1 VRSQLITLARQAATY
16 GASGAAIQVVGLI
29 TLPVYARA
37 FTAAEYGALEVA
49 TIGFSAALLFA
60 DAGLA
65 SAMQRQYFDYA
76 DEHRRERATVISTAL
91 VAMLVLAVAMA
102 VPLVLLRGPIAA
114 WTFDDRRYA
123 TLVALVGLAVP
134 IAAIAAACREVMRL
148 RFQAAH
154 YAASS
159 ILGAAL
165 GGLGGVVAIATAHA
179 DVAGVFA
186 CVLGGQ
192 VLALGY
198 GLAIV
203 VPQLVPAVS
212 RPELR
217 RLLAFGLPLLP
228 ASLGMWG
235 ISFLDRVAL
244 AKLDT
249 LSATGEYAVGT
260 RFASVLM
267 FLVSAFT
274 AAYTP
279 FLYSRH
285 AADPVGER
293 ALRARLLTYLASG
306 LCATALVLALFAREI
321 VAVVA
326 PGFDHA
332 HEVVGILCLGVAAFG
347 LSPVTVAGI
356 GIAKRTG
363 YVSRTIFIA
372 LAVNVA
378 CVLVLIP
385 TLGLVGAALA
395 TASAYILIT
404 ALYGNRSQKLD
415 PVPFDTR
422 RVVAVFLVTAAAM
435 PLGVVHLHP
444 EALAIAAKLGALV
457 AYALVLWHIGVI
469 GPAERVAIRQAMARR
484 REAPPAVSA

>member
-1 VRSQLITLARQAATY
+1 VRSQLLTLARQALTY

-29 TLPVYARA
+29 TLPAYARA
-37 FTAAEYGALEVA
+37 FTTAEYGALEVA

-65 SAMQRQYFDYA
+65 AAMQRQYFDYS
-76 DEHRRERATVISTAL
+76 DEHHRERAVVISTSLA
-91 VAMLVLAVAMA
+91 AMLVLAAIIA
-102 VPLVLLRGPIAA
+102 VPIIGFRRPIAA
-114 WTFDDRRYA
+114 WVFGDGEYG
-123 TLVALVGLAVP
+123 ALVGLVGIAVP
-134 IAAIAAACREVMRL
+134 VAAMAAACREVMRL
-148 RFQAAH
+148 RFQVAH

-159 ILGAAL
+159 VIGAVL
-165 GGLGGVVAIATAHA
+165 GGIGGVVVIAAADA

-186 CVLGGQ
+186 CVVGGQ
-192 VLALGY
+192 AVALLY

-203 VPQLVPAVS
+203 GRQFVRRVS
-212 RPELR
+212 RQELR

-267 FLVSAFT
+267 FVVSAFT

-285 AADPVGER
+285 AVDPESER
-293 ALRARLLTYLASG
+293 ALRARLLIYLAVG

-321 VAVVA
+321 VTVVA
-326 PGFDHA
+326 PGFDRA
-332 HEVVGILCLGVAAFG
+332 HHVVGILCLGVAAFG

-356 GIAKRTG
+356 GITKRTG
-363 YVSRTIFIA
+363 YVTQITLVAF
-372 LAVNVA
+372 AVNVV

-385 TLGLVGAALA
+385 AFGLVGASLA
-395 TASAYILIT
+395 TASAYVLIT
-404 ALYGNRSQKLD
+404 VLYGARSQRLD
-415 PVPFDTR
+415 HVDFETG
-422 RVVAVFLVTAAAM
+422 RVVAVFVLAAALM
-435 PLGVVHLHP
+435 PLG
-444 EALAIAAKLGALV
+444 AIAIHPVAVEVAVKLAALV
-457 AYALVLWHIGVI
+457 VYAFVLLRTGVV
-469 GPAERVAIRQAMARR
+469 GPDERMALREIFGRR
-484 REAPPAVSA
+484 RPRAPAPS